1 MNENNKN
8 LESLVKTAMEK
19 IREMTDIQTV
29 IGDPISTPNG
39 TTIIPVSK
47 VSVGFASGGSD
58 LPSKQAK
65 DLFGGGTGG
74 GVTIQPLAFI
84 TILPDGNVKLLQ
96 MTINAPKENA
106 ALALLP
112 DIIDKISS
120 MVNKPKE
127 NDSSADDA
135 IGETEE

>member
-1 MNENNKN
+1 MNEKNKN
-8 LESLVKTAMEK
+8 LESLVKTAIEK
-19 IREMTDIQTV
+19 IREMIDIETV
-29 IGDPISTPNG
+29 IGDPITSPNG

-58 LPSKQAK
+58 LPTKSDK

-106 ALALLP
+106 ALA
-112 DIIDKISS
+112 IIPEVVDKISE
-120 MVNKPKE
+120 MVSKSKSEPAE
-127 NDSSADDA
+127 DTA
-135 IGETEE
+135 E

>member
-1 MNENNKN
+1 MNEKNKN
-8 LESLVKTAMEK
+8 LESLVKTAIEK
-19 IREMTDIQTV
+19 IREMIDIETV

-58 LPSKQAK
+58 LPTKSDK

-106 ALALLP
+106 ALA
-112 DIIDKISS
+112 IIPEVVDKISE
-120 MVNKPKE
+120 MVSKSKSE
-127 NDSSADDA
+127 S
-135 IGETEE
+135 TEETAE

>member
-1 MNENNKN
+1 MNEKNKN
-8 LESLVKTAMEK
+8 LESLVKTAIEK
-19 IREMTDIQTV
+19 IREMIDIETV

-58 LPSKQAK
+58 LPTKSDK
-65 DLFGGGTGG
+65 DLFGGGSGG

-106 ALALLP
+106 ALAIIP
-112 DIIDKISS
+112 DIVDKISE
-120 MVNKPKE
+120 MVSKSKSEPAE
-127 NDSSADDA
+127 
-135 IGETEE
+135 ETAE

>member
-1 MNENNKN
+1 MNEKNKN
-8 LESLVKTAMEK
+8 LESLVKTAIEK
-19 IREMTDIQTV
+19 IREMIDIETV

-58 LPSKQAK
+58 LPTKSDK

-106 ALALLP
+106 ALA
-112 DIIDKISS
+112 IIPEVVDKISELVS
-120 MVNKPKE
+120 KAKSEP
-127 NDSSADDA
+127 
-135 IGETEE
+135 GEEVAE

>member
-1 MNENNKN
+1 MMNEKNKN
-8 LESLVKTAMEK
+8 LESLVKTAIEK
-19 IREMTDIQTV
+19 IREMIDIETV
-29 IGDPISTPNG
+29 IGDPITTPNG

-58 LPSKQAK
+58 LPTKSDK

-106 ALALLP
+106 ALA
-112 DIIDKISS
+112 IIPEVVDKISE
-120 MVNKPKE
+120 MVSKSKSEPAE
-127 NDSSADDA
+127 
-135 IGETEE
+135 ETAE

>member
-1 MNENNKN
+1 MSEQNKN

-19 IREMTDIQTV
+19 IREMCTAETV
-29 IGDPISTPNG
+29 IGDPINTPNG

-84 TILPDGNVKLLQ
+84 TIMPAGNVKLLQ
-96 MTINAPKENA
+96 LTINAPKENA
-106 ALALLP
+106 ALAILP
-112 DIIDKISS
+112 EIIDKISD
-120 MVNKPKE
+120 MVKKPK
-127 NDSSADDA
+127 ADDSP
-135 IGETEE
+135 EEIEE

>member
-1 MNENNKN
+1 MSEQNKN

-19 IREMTDIQTV
+19 IREMCTAETV

-58 LPSKQAK
+58 LPSKQSK

-74 GVTIQPLAFI
+74 GITIQPLAFI
-84 TILPDGNVKLLQ
+84 TIMPDGNVKLLQ

-106 ALALLP
+106 ALAILP
-112 DIIDKISS
+112 DIIDKISD
-120 MVNKPKE
+120 MVKKPK
-127 NDSSADDA
+127 ADDS
-135 IGETEE
+135 TEPLEE

>member
-1 MNENNKN
+1 MNEKNKN
-8 LESLVKTAMEK
+8 LESLVKTAIEK
-19 IREMTDIQTV
+19 IREMIDIETV
-29 IGDPISTPNG
+29 IGDPITTPNG

-58 LPSKQAK
+58 LPTKSDK

-106 ALALLP
+106 ALA
-112 DIIDKISS
+112 IIPEVVDKISE
-120 MVNKPKE
+120 MVSKSKSEPAE
-127 NDSSADDA
+127 
-135 IGETEE
+135 ETDE

>member
-1 MNENNKN
+1 MSEQNKN

-19 IREMTDIQTV
+19 IREMCTAETV
-29 IGDPISTPNG
+29 IGDPINTPNG

-84 TILPDGNVKLLQ
+84 TIMPDGNVKLLQ
-96 MTINAPKENA
+96 LTINAPKENA
-106 ALALLP
+106 ALAILP
-112 DIIDKISS
+112 EIIDKISD
-120 MVNKPKE
+120 MVKKPK
-127 NDSSADDA
+127 ADDS
-135 IGETEE
+135 TEEIEE

>member
-1 MNENNKN
+1 MNEKNNN
-8 LESLVKTAMEK
+8 LESLVKTAIEK
-19 IREMTDIQTV
+19 IREMIDIETV
-29 IGDPISTPNG
+29 IGDPITTSNG

-58 LPSKQAK
+58 LPTKSDK

-106 ALALLP
+106 ALAILP
-112 DIIDKISS
+112 DIVDKISE
-120 MVNKPKE
+120 MVSKPKSE
-127 NDSSADDA
+127 PA
-135 IGETEE
+135 EEIAE

>member
-1 MNENNKN
+1 MNEQKKN

-58 LPSKQAK
+58 LPSKHER

-84 TILPDGNVKLLQ
+84 TIMPDGNVKLLQ

-112 DIIDKISS
+112 DIIDKISG
-120 MVNKPKE
+120 MVNKPKSE
-127 NDSSADDA
+127 AA
-135 IGETEE
+135 TEETEE